1 VLCFSRNSSVP
12 PGLLFVHRSVLHHHY
27 EHYITIFSETKRT
40 LKHILQILNMSSSGH
55 LDPSPP
61 PQYANGLMNDSAT
74 YGAERRMN
82 PPYADV
88 VNGTAPRY
96 IPHGFPVQNNF
107 LYGNRPHGVD
117 VQGYPTYAGVI
128 PQQYSLPQNG
138 SQFLYA
144 TNADPL
150 DQIVHFMASNK
161 ACRYFMLGICT
172 EQYCGCTHDATFRDT
187 LMGTLFGDAW
197 EELHRYVQQNTP
209 TRNLSKDHADI
220 SVKKDQEAN
229 PVSAPVIGEECEV
242 RASLP
247 KLPSTLNPAAG
258 IYMPSSMSV
267 THDQTESSVLMEE
280 EKLEIQACADSE
292 NIPAQDSVIEPTS
305 PARQHGRHRQ
315 KLHAVR
321 DRVSVWGK
329 AAWRKTA
336 KTRRKTNSQ
345 SDSKAALEQEGP

>member
-1 VLCFSRNSSVP
+1 
-12 PGLLFVHRSVLHHHY
+12 
-27 EHYITIFSETKRT
+27 
-40 LKHILQILNMSSSGH
+40 
-55 LDPSPP
+55 
-61 PQYANGLMNDSAT
+61 
-74 YGAERRMN
+74 MN

-88 VNGTAPRY
+88 VNGMAPQGCSPRY
-96 IPHGFPVQNNF
+96 IPHGFPLQNDL

-117 VQGYPTYAGVI
+117 IQGYPTYANVI
-128 PQQYSLPQNG
+128 PQQYGLPS
-138 SQFLYA
+138 SQFLHA

-150 DQIVHFMASNK
+150 DQIVHSMASNK
-161 ACRYFMLGICT
+161 ACRYFMLGVCT

-197 EELHRYVQQNTP
+197 EELHRYVQQSTP
-209 TRNLSKDHADI
+209 SRNLSKEPAVI
-220 SVKKDQEAN
+220 NVKNEQEAN
-229 PVSAPVIGEECEV
+229 PVSAPVIGEACEF

-258 IYMPSSMSV
+258 IYKPCSMSV
-267 THDQTESSVLMEE
+267 THDQAESSVLMEE
-280 EKLEIQACADSE
+280 EKSEIQACADSE
-292 NIPAQDSVIEPTS
+292 NMRAQDSVTESTS

-321 DRVSVWGK
+321 ERVSVWGK

-345 SDSKAALEQEGP
+345 SDSKAALEQEGPR